1 MKSFISIDH
10 KICQLLTTMQVNFIL
25 QELKTWLKA
34 KKIFSKKSSI
44 IEIPHYQSVDINT
57 KED

>member
-1 MKSFISIDH
+1 
-10 KICQLLTTMQVNFIL
+10 MQVNFIL
-25 QELKTWLKA
+25 QELKLGFKA

-57 KED
+57 KEDWKKAKNF